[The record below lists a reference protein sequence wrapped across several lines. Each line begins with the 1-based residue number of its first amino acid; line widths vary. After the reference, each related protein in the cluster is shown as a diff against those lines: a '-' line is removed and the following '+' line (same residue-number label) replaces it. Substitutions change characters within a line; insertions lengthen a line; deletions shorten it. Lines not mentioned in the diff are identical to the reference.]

1 MSRHLAERRPTGPTT
16 VVQELFQCQARPWF
30 ELLTCRKTDSPNSIG
45 AAPTCNESAHA
56 AVGTRLRTGLLSGGG
71 KSLLRKEK
79 RLRVNMEIA
88 REKSTVIIR

>member
-1 MSRHLAERRPTGPTT
+1 MLGEAVVRVVDLSQDGFSEQHRR
-16 VVQELFQCQARPWF
+16 
-30 ELLTCRKTDSPNSIG
+30 
-45 AAPTCNESAHA
+45 SAHLQRECA
-56 AVGTRLRTGLLSGGG
+56 TPPLAPRLRTGLLSGGG

>member
-1 MSRHLAERRPTGPTT
+1 MLGEA
-16 VVQELFQCQARPWF
+16 VVRVVDLSQDGF
-30 ELLTCRKTDSPNSIG
+30 SNSIG

>member
-1 MSRHLAERRPTGPTT
+1 MLGEAVVRVVDLSQDGFSEQHRRSAHLQRECARRRWHSSAHRTSERR
-16 VVQELFQCQARPWF
+16 W
-30 ELLTCRKTDSPNSIG
+30 
-45 AAPTCNESAHA
+45 
-56 AVGTRLRTGLLSGGG
+56 

>member
-1 MSRHLAERRPTGPTT
+1 MLGEAVVRVVDLSQDGFSEQHRRSAHLQRG
-16 VVQELFQCQARPWF
+16 
-30 ELLTCRKTDSPNSIG
+30 
-45 AAPTCNESAHA
+45 AHA

-88 REKSTVIIR
+88 REKSKVIIR

>member
-1 MSRHLAERRPTGPTT
+1 MLGEA
-16 VVQELFQCQARPWF
+16 VVRVVDLSQDGF
-30 ELLTCRKTDSPNSIG
+30 SNSIG

-88 REKSTVIIR
+88 REKSKVIIR

>member
-1 MSRHLAERRPTGPTT
+1 MLGEAVVRVVDLSQDGFSEQHRR
-16 VVQELFQCQARPWF
+16 
-30 ELLTCRKTDSPNSIG
+30 
-45 AAPTCNESAHA
+45 SAHLQRECA
-56 AVGTRLRTGLLSGGG
+56 RRRWHSSALSGGG

>member
-1 MSRHLAERRPTGPTT
+1 MLGEAVVRVVDLSQDGFSEQHRR
-16 VVQELFQCQARPWF
+16 
-30 ELLTCRKTDSPNSIG
+30 IG

-88 REKSTVIIR
+88 REKSKVIIR

>member
-1 MSRHLAERRPTGPTT
+1 MLGEAVVRVVDLSQDGFSEQHRRS
-16 VVQELFQCQARPWF
+16 AH
-30 ELLTCRKTDSPNSIG
+30 
-45 AAPTCNESAHA
+45 AHA

>member
-1 MSRHLAERRPTGPTT
+1 
-16 VVQELFQCQARPWF
+16 PWF